1 MKFASFTCYS
11 FKNTQLLLGS
21 VASVGA
27 RVTTVASML
36 VITAIAARMMT
47 KEEFGLWTILVTF
60 IYLSRALDLGFR
72 YGMGN
77 RLAALVASA
86 GGRSTAEQRELYLS
100 IFFFTFV
107 VGIFLSLIY
116 LTFETFLP
124 WAGIFKIQQ
133 AEIVSDVHLLILIAL
148 ISLFISIPF
157 TLMGTG
163 FFAFQEVN
171 LSCFITA
178 AQSILLLILFWITSL
193 FFTFKWVIICYFLA
207 YLLTN
212 GLSTVWFLMKR
223 GWPLVWIPLTSQYKH
238 LKSVSSRSLEFFVQS
253 SVGIFISNISLFLA
267 SNVAGLSKAGDFS
280 LVQKIFGLMIT
291 VHLALLAPLAPL
303 YTQKAHLNDW
313 EFVRS
318 KLSYCKRI
326 IWPSLFIV
334 GGGAI
339 YLFHPIILYI
349 WAGRDLSDY
358 TLAGLI
364 ALQAILSGWINT
376 QSVLLNSLGL
386 VKWQAIAFV
395 VQAPIFIFLPLYFG
409 KYWGITG
416 VALGTLLCMI
426 PGAFIWP
433 LYANYSLR
441 LRLLKV

>member
-1 MKFASFTCYS
+1 
-11 FKNTQLLLGS
+11 
-21 VASVGA
+21 
-27 RVTTVASML
+27 
-36 VITAIAARMMT
+36 
-47 KEEFGLWTILVTF
+47 
-60 IYLSRALDLGFR
+60 
-72 YGMGN
+72 
-77 RLAALVASA
+77 
-86 GGRSTAEQRELYLS
+86 
-100 IFFFTFV
+100 
-107 VGIFLSLIY
+107 
-116 LTFETFLP
+116 
-124 WAGIFKIQQ
+124 
-133 AEIVSDVHLLILIAL
+133 
-148 ISLFISIPF
+148 
-157 TLMGTG
+157 
-163 FFAFQEVN
+163 
-171 LSCFITA
+171 
-178 AQSILLLILFWITSL
+178 
-193 FFTFKWVIICYFLA
+193 
-207 YLLTN
+207 
-212 GLSTVWFLMKR
+212 
-223 GWPLVWIPLTSQYKH
+223 LTSQYKH
-238 LKSVSSRSLEFFVQS
+238 LKSVSSRSMEFFVQS

-358 TLAGLI
+358 TLAGFI

>member
-1 MKFASFTCYS
+1 
-11 FKNTQLLLGS
+11 LGS

-60 IYLSRALDLGFR
+60 IYLSWALDLGFR

-212 GLSTVWFLMKR
+212 VLSTVWFLMKR
-223 GWPLVWIPLTSQYKH
+223 EWPLVWIPLTSQYKH
-238 LKSVSSRSLEFFVQS
+238 LKSVSSRSMEFFVQS

-358 TLAGLI
+358 TLAGFI